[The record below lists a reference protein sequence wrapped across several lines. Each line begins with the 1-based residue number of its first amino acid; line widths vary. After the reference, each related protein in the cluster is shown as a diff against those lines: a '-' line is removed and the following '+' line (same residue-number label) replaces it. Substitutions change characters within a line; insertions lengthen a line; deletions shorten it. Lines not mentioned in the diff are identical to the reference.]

1 MTRILLPLALVFTV
15 VLMSQ
20 GVIQNFHGF
29 TKATTVEQVT
39 NSDGTSPTA
48 S

>member
-1 MTRILLPLALVFTV
+1 MVRILLPLALLFTV

-29 TKATTVEQVT
+29 TTAHTVER
-39 NSDGTSPTA
+39 
-48 S
+48 